1 MKFGIIRFP
10 GSNCDADCFDLIS
23 KELNMEAA
31 YLWHEDTSVSDCDCI
46 IIPGGF
52 SFGDYLRTGALAS
65 LSPIMKAVK
74 EFAYNGGL
82 VLGICNGFQILTEAG
97 LLPGVLLK
105 NRSQKF
111 ICRNVALRVENIN
124 TPFTNLYTKGEIVYF
139 PIAHGDGCY
148 YTDKD
153 TCDSIEKE
161 ELVVFR
167 YANNNG
173 DAGEKYAPNGS
184 INGIAG
190 VINKNGNV
198 LGLMPHPERASS
210 KELNNIYG
218 IRLWKSI
225 MNLPVKLQEIIEA
238 NLTKEEEF

>member
-1 MKFGIIRFP
+1 MPVKFGIIRFP
-10 GSNCDADCFDLIS
+10 GSNCDADCFELLN
-23 KELNMEAA
+23 KELNWEAT
-31 YLWHEDTSVSDCDCI
+31 YLWHEDESALDCDCV

-65 LSPIMKAVK
+65 LSPIMKGVK

-82 VLGICNGFQILTEAG
+82 VLGICNGFQILTEAA
-97 LLPGVLLK
+97 LLPGVLLR
-105 NRSQKF
+105 NRSKNF
-111 ICRNVALRVENIN
+111 ICRNVALRVENTS
-124 TPFTNLYTKGEIVYF
+124 TPFTNLYKQGEIVHF

-148 YTDKD
+148 YLDQD
-153 TCDSIEKE
+153 NCCLIEKE
-161 ELVVFR
+161 RQVVFR

-190 VINKNGNV
+190 ILNKGGNV

-210 KELNNIYG
+210 QALRNIDG
-218 IRLWKSI
+218 VRLWKS
-225 MNLPVKLQEIIEA
+225 MLNSPVRK
-238 NLTKEEEF
+238 